1 MSTVPKP
8 LTFVRTHRQIHF
20 CPLSVFDRK
29 KFAGKAQTSTFIIN
43 VKLNFFVSAEQ
54 PCHVVTKQPLRVDV
68 HIETTF
74 RERFDDFCRIL
85 FQIGL
90 GVFLDEL
97 FPFLV
102 ARRDVRRRVGV
113 NGIKRRRRVLVFRIR
128 KNITN
133 NIQFVAINRRKH
145 RPQVL
150 PIPLVL
156 ATGGANDSRYQLFR
170 RRAVSPSQNI
180 PRIFRRRMISNGIR
194 SKCDRF
200 VNGNDFTILQ
210 LSLNG
215 HDRFVA
221 DVEFAH
227 LVVAPTGSVGVHD
240 DRIFVQ
246 LDIDVFAF
254 QTVCFAILLR
264 HFFAFLRR
272 CKFHLQKLLYVLQ
285 SLSVIA
291 RLWEKYNDPQRV
303 FHRGSQRVVVIFH
316 CLCVCTNLVRE
327 RRYRLFTKFLV
338 FLVDRFHD
346 ALEFAHESRE
356 VFIEG
361 SQLIVRQRN

>member
-29 KFAGKAQTSTFIIN
+29 KFAGTAQTSTFIIV
-43 VKLNFFVSAEQ
+43 VKDNFVAEQ

-74 RERFDDFCRIL
+74 RERFDDFCRVSI
-85 FQIGL
+85 QIGL

-97 FPFLV
+97 FPFRV

-133 NIQFVAINRRKH
+133 NIQLVASNRRKH
-145 RPQVL
+145 RPQVF
-150 PIPLVL
+150 PVPLVL

-170 RRAVSPSQNI
+170 RRAVTSSYNI
-180 PRIFRRRMISNGIR
+180 PRIVRRIMVSNGIR
-194 SKCDRF
+194 SKRDRF
-200 VNGNDFTILQ
+200 VNDNDFTILQ

-215 HDRFVA
+215 LDRLVA

-227 LVVAPTGSVGVHD
+227 LVVAPTGSVGVYD

-246 LDIDVFAF
+246 LNLLVF
-254 QTVCFAILLR
+254 QVECFAHLPR
-264 HFFAFLRR
+264 HLFAFLFARNIQ
-272 CKFHLQKLLYVLQ
+272 FHLQKSLCFLQ
-285 SLSVIA
+285 SPIGTFIA
-291 RLWEKYNDPQRV
+291 TGEKYKDPQRF
-303 FHRGSQRVVVIFH
+303 FHRGSQRVVVIFF
-316 CLCVCTNLVRE
+316 LCCVLTNLVDK
-327 RRYRLFTKFLV
+327 RRYRLLTTLLV

-361 SQLIVRQRN
+361 L